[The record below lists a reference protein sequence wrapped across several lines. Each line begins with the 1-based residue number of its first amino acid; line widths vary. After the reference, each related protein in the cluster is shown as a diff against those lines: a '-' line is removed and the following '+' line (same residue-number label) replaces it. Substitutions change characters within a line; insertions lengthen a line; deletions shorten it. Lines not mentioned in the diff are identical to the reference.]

1 MMDKLSTAERL
12 KDLRVSVMNLNLE
25 ELAEKTGLSRSA
37 LGKYES
43 DDCGDISTFALITLA
58 KFYGVSTDY
67 LLGLTEEKAPAY
79 HGEENQYFSQEVLD
93 YLKSDKIN
101 RRLLR
106 ELIMHKD
113 FRRLMTD
120 LEIVV
125 DRHVDQYMDIVN
137 MLMPATRKT
146 IMEKYGADEEDVN
159 MKTLE
164 LASQA
169 QDIYLANVIHDDLDA
184 IIRDIR
190 ENHLNDIHTAEPE
203 GIASQEKIKSVIEL
217 AASGASR
224 RELFMQVMK
233 DFARIPKK
241 KQTEEDADDL
251 IRIVSKSDI
260 IREPKRMRGKIH
272 LFRKKDKDTN
282 EDA

>member
-37 LGKYES
+37 LGKYEA
-43 DDCGDISTFALITLA
+43 DDCGDISSFALITLA

-67 LLGLTEEKAPAY
+67 LLGLTEEKTPANY
-79 HGEENQYFSQEVLD
+79 ETENQYFSQEMLAF
-93 YLKSDKIN
+93 LKSGKIN
-101 RRLLR
+101 RRLLS

-125 DRHVDQYMDIVN
+125 DRHVDQHIEILKIM
-137 MLMPATRKT
+137 MPSVRTK
-146 IMEKYGADEEDVN
+146 IMEKYGADKEDLN

-164 LASQA
+164 LDSHI
-169 QDIYLANVIHDDLDA
+169 QDIYLAQVIHDDLDA

-190 ENHLNDIHTAEPE
+190 ENHLNDVNTADPE
-203 GIASQEKIKSVIEL
+203 GIAKQEKINSVIEL
-217 AASGASR
+217 AASGASK
-224 RELFMQVMK
+224 REVVMHVMK
-233 DFARIPKK
+233 EFGRIPKK
-241 KQTEEDADDL
+241 KQTPEDADAM
-251 IRIVSKSDI
+251 IRIVPKSALV
-260 IREPKRMRGKIH
+260 RAPKRLRGKIH
-272 LFRKKDKDTN
+272 LFRKKDKETN
-282 EDA
+282 RDA

>member
-12 KDLRVSVMNLNLE
+12 KDLRVSVMNLSLE

-37 LGKYES
+37 LGKYEA
-43 DDCGDISTFALITLA
+43 DDCGDISSFALITLA

-67 LLGLTEEKAPAY
+67 ILGLTEEKTPASS
-79 HGEENQYFSQEVLD
+79 GTENQYFSQEMLN
-93 YLKSDKIN
+93 YLKSNKIN
-101 RRLLR
+101 RRLLS

-125 DRHVDQYMDIVN
+125 DRHIDQHIEII
-137 MLMPATRKT
+137 K
-146 IMEKYGADEEDVN
+146 IMMSSVRTKILEKHEADKEDLY

-164 LASQA
+164 LDSHAH
-169 QDIYLANVIHDDLDA
+169 DIYLAQVIHDDLDA

-190 ENHLNDIHTAEPE
+190 ENHLNDINTADPE
-203 GIASQEKIKSVIEL
+203 GIANQEKIKALIEL
-217 AASGASR
+217 SVNGATLKEVVS
-224 RELFMQVMK
+224 QSMK
-233 DFARIPKK
+233 EFVRIPKK
-241 KQTEEDADDL
+241 KQTPEDADAL
-251 IRIVSKSDI
+251 IRIVSKSDYVQK
-260 IREPKRMRGKIH
+260 PKRMRGKVRW
-272 LFRKKDKDTN
+272 FRKKGKETN

>member
-37 LGKYES
+37 LGKYET
-43 DDCGDISTFALITLA
+43 DDCGDISSFALITLA

-67 LLGLTEEKAPAY
+67 ILGLTEEKKPSSY
-79 HGEENQYFSQEVLD
+79 DTENQYFSQEMLAF
-93 YLKSDKIN
+93 LKSGKIN
-101 RRLLR
+101 RRLLS

-125 DRHVDQYMDIVN
+125 DRHIDQHVEIFKTM
-137 MLMPATRKT
+137 MPSIRMK
-146 IMEKYGADEEDVN
+146 ILEKHKADKEDLN

-164 LASQA
+164 LDSHAH
-169 QDIYLANVIHDDLDA
+169 DIYLAQVIHDDLDA

-190 ENHLNDIHTAEPE
+190 ENHLNDINTADPE
-203 GIASQEKIKSVIEL
+203 GIVNQEKIKALIEL
-217 AASGASR
+217 SVSGATIKEVVS
-224 RELFMQVMK
+224 QSMK
-233 DFARIPKK
+233 EFVRIPKK
-241 KQTEEDADDL
+241 KQTSEDTDAL
-251 IRIVSKSDI
+251 IRIVSKSDYVQ
-260 IREPKRMRGKIH
+260 KTKSLRGKVRW
-272 LFRKKDKDTN
+272 FCKKEKETN
-282 EDA
+282 VDA